1 MGCCLAHSDS
11 VDIGLHLKRSSLE
24 QKEGMA
30 DLLPEDVLANIIR
43 RLAPR
48 HLAISRCVC
57 KAWCTIIDGHNLL
70 RVDLLPHSVCGLF
83 INFNELSMSEFFSRP
98 SKGPAISGYH
108 CQMANTK

>member
-48 HLAISRCVC
+48 HLAISRISLSNGKYQVI
-57 KAWCTIIDGHNLL
+57 KPPVGFEWSESEPT
-70 RVDLLPHSVCGLF
+70 DL
-83 INFNELSMSEFFSRP
+83 
-98 SKGPAISGYH
+98 
-108 CQMANTK
+108 